1 MFSSSAAVVGNPG
14 QAAYGAANAYLDAFA
29 EARRRRGRP
38 ALSVQ
43 WGPFEDVG
51 LAAADDT
58 RGARL
63 AERGLGGID
72 VGQAS
77 PALDAF
83 LGQDLPVVGYFPL
96 DMRRLLDAY
105 PDTAAAASW
114 QRLSAEAD
122 SPGADVS
129 AAEFL
134 NTLKNTAD
142 PEARTDLAEAKVR
155 DLAGRVLRLDPAR
168 IDRDSPFKALGLDS
182 LMSLE
187 LRNRLEAAFGLRL
200 SPTLLWAY
208 GTPRALATALCER
221 VR

>member
-1 MFSSSAAVVGNPG
+1 
-14 QAAYGAANAYLDAFA
+14 
-29 EARRRRGRP
+29 
-38 ALSVQ
+38 
-43 WGPFEDVG
+43 
-51 LAAADDT
+51 
-58 RGARL
+58 
-63 AERGLGGID
+63 
-72 VGQAS
+72 
-77 PALDAF
+77 
-83 LGQDLPVVGYFPL
+83 
-96 DMRRLLDAY
+96 MRRLLDAY